1 VTPLVRYLMA
11 DVVRAQK
18 WTAPLLVFL
27 ASLLVT
33 TPTAGPVLPTYAI
46 SAATLVPVAMWF
58 TVVVFHNEEPA
69 QAAITM
75 AVAGGFGRV
84 RPAKVVTALVGTFGF
99 GLFAFG
105 YITVNTLP
113 QATPVTALVGLVEY
127 VMCGVTGVAF
137 GSLISRPILPKI
149 AWTVVLGLGICMA
162 QLLVRHVPP
171 VNAMIQLYAGDAPE
185 ANVGS
190 LLVIAAETLVLA
202 AVVTVAANLLARTRT

>member
-1 VTPLVRYLMA
+1 MIPLVRYLMA

-27 ASLLVT
+27 ASLLIS
-33 TPTAGPVLPTYAI
+33 TPTSAPVLPTYAI

-58 TVVVFHNEEPA
+58 TIVVFHNEEPA

-84 RPAKVVTALVGTFGF
+84 RPAKLVTALVGTFGF
-99 GLFAFG
+99 GLFAFV
-105 YITVNTLP
+105 YITANTLP
-113 QATPVTALVGLVEY
+113 QTTPVTALVGLVEY
-127 VMCGVTGVAF
+127 VMCGITGVAF
-137 GSLISRPILPKI
+137 GSLISRPVLPKV

-162 QLLVRHVPP
+162 QLLIRHMPP
-171 VNAMIQLYAGDAPE
+171 INAMIQLYAGDAPE

-190 LLVIAAETLVLA
+190 LLVIAAETIVLA
-202 AVVTVAANLLARTRT
+202 AVVTVAATVLARNRT